1 MSNLRLLGMT
11 SFQENIACKQKSK
24 RQTLKVNK
32 RNRCEGRENANEQV
46 MIRIDYT
53 SPGLRK

>member
-1 MSNLRLLGMT
+1 MT

-32 RNRCEGRENANEQV
+32 RNLCEGRENANEQV